1 MLKKC
6 RKGRKLACYR
16 NENIRFDVDFIAI
29 GNGIE

>member
-6 RKGRKLACYR
+6 SEGQKIACYR

-29 GNGIE
+29 GNAIE